1 MFGLFGNSGNNNK
14 DKEKGKTSA
23 STAAARNQEEFDK
36 YPLDYALTSA
46 YKVVNELAED
56 IFLTTK
62 QIRYATERLSGLKE
76 DMVGPQGEVDALD
89 QGFQDITAAANH
101 FNDVKA
107 EVDASIEKAEQ
118 QMEQVKKDSNAL
130 QENFKNMS
138 NTFDLLQNALDS
150 IRNSLAGIK
159 AVADRTNLLALNA
172 GIEAARAGEQGKGFA
187 VVAEEVGKLAKTSR
201 NMVEDIHAS
210 IAEVECQS
218 NELSRFIQA
227 SDEVMVGNMENIEKT
242 SSHFVD
248 VKKNISGTVEVRKA
262 IESAV
267 EENHKFVKTV
277 QDSLGG
283 TADVYNDIIG
293 RMDID
298 DSKKAVLIETFQNII
313 EQAIAMV
320 EEPPLLSKDA

>member
-1 MFGLFGNSGNNNK
+1 MFGLFGDSENK
-14 DKEKGKTSA
+14 NKEKASSSA
-23 STAAARNQEEFDK
+23 MAARNEEEFDK

-56 IFLTTK
+56 IFLTTR
-62 QIRYATERLSGLKE
+62 QIRYATERLAGLKE
-76 DMVGPQGEVDALD
+76 DMVGPQGEVSSLD
-89 QGFQDITAAANH
+89 QGFQDIAAAADH
-101 FNDVKA
+101 FNDVKV
-107 EVDASIEKAEQ
+107 EVDASIAQAEQ
-118 QMEQVKKDSNAL
+118 QMEQVKQDSNAL
-130 QENFKNMS
+130 QENFRNMS
-138 NTFDLLQNALDS
+138 KTFDLLQNALDS

-218 NELSRFIQA
+218 NELSKFIQV
-227 SDEVMVGNMENIEKT
+227 SDEAMLGNMENIEQT
-242 SSHFVD
+242 SRYFAD

-267 EENHKFVKTV
+267 EENHKYVKTV
-277 QDSLGG
+277 QDSLSG
-283 TADVYNDIIG
+283 TADVYNDIID
-293 RMDID
+293 RMNID
-298 DSKKAVLIETFQNII
+298 DSRKAVLIETFQNII

-320 EEPPLLSKDA
+320 EEPPTLHKNA